1 MATPRKSRAAPS
13 KRKSASAAKRPAAP
27 KKAKPVEH
35 RPAAPAAKATG
46 HGAAKATGSGAAKG
60 AARATPPK
68 ERAGAAA
75 TPATAKARPAAGRT
89 KTRVAAPPPPVRP
102 LGVLPPESRAKTIE
116 RPAPVAAPP
125 ARPAA
130 ASRKSEARP
139 DAAGAQ
145 PLTSK
150 DLKHFEELL
159 KTELL
164 KIRKE
169 MGHLESTVLKVNPRD
184 SSGDLSGYSF
194 HMADAGTDAMERE
207 KAFMF
212 ASVEGRKEREIV
224 EALQRIFD
232 GTYGVC
238 ENCGQPIA
246 RARLEAVPYVRL
258 CVSCKQ
264 KEEQASRSQPG

>member
-1 MATPRKSRAAPS
+1 MATPRKSRAAAS
-13 KRKSASAAKRPAAP
+13 KRKAASAKRPATP
-27 KKAKPVEH
+27 KKAK
-35 RPAAPAAKATG
+35 AA
-46 HGAAKATGSGAAKG
+46 
-60 AARATPPK
+60 
-68 ERAGAAA
+68 ER
-75 TPATAKARPAAGRT
+75 RS
-89 KTRVAAPPPPVRP
+89 AAPPAKAAGARAVKGAPAGVRAAAAKEPRGPAPRGPAPRAKGRKPVAPQPVRP
-102 LGVLPPESRAKTIE
+102 LGVLPRESRARTSE
-116 RPAPVAAPP
+116 RPAPVLPVRPLAP
-125 ARPAA
+125 A
-130 ASRKSEARP
+130 RKSEARP
-139 DAAGAQ
+139 EPAVGQ
-145 PLTSK
+145 PLSAK

-159 KTELL
+159 KTELQ

-169 MGHLESTVLKVNPRD
+169 MGHLETTVLKVNPRD

-212 ASVEGRKEREIV
+212 ASVEGRKEREIHD
-224 EALQRIFD
+224 ALQRIFD

-238 ENCGQPIA
+238 ENCGQPIL

>member
-13 KRKSASAAKRPAAP
+13 KRKAAGAKRVTAP
-27 KKAKPVEH
+27 KKAKSSER
-35 RPAAPAAKATG
+35 RPTAPAAKASG
-46 HGAAKATGSGAAKG
+46 ARAAKTAAG
-60 AARATPPK
+60 PRAPAARDART
-68 ERAGAAA
+68 AAA
-75 TPATAKARPAAGRT
+75 RRAKVRTPQ
-89 KTRVAAPPPPVRP
+89 PPPVVRP
-102 LGVLPPESRAKTIE
+102 LGVLPREARARGSE
-116 RPAPVAAPP
+116 RPAAPP
-125 ARPAA
+125 AAARPAA
-130 ASRKSEARP
+130 PARKG
-139 DAAGAQ
+139 DAHPEPPTGQ
-145 PLTSK
+145 PLTAK

-159 KTELL
+159 KVELQ

-169 MGHLESTVLKVNPRD
+169 MGHLETTVLKVNPRD

-212 ASVEGRKEREIV
+212 ASVEGRKEREIHD
-224 EALQRIFD
+224 ALQRIFD

-264 KEEQASRSQPG
+264 KEEQASRSRPG

>member
-27 KKAKPVEH
+27 KKAKPAEH

-46 HGAAKATGSGAAKG
+46 GGAAKAAPRATPKAAATAPAAKG
-60 AARATPPK
+60 
-68 ERAGAAA
+68 
-75 TPATAKARPAAGRT
+75 RPVPAGRAR
-89 KTRVAAPPPPVRP
+89 TRVAAPPPPVRP
-102 LGVLPPESRAKTIE
+102 LGVLPPESRAKGSD
-116 RPAPVAAPP
+116 RHPSPAAAP

-130 ASRKSEARP
+130 PARKAEARP
-139 DAAGAQ
+139 ESAGAQ

-159 KTELL
+159 KVELQ

-169 MGHLESTVLKVNPRD
+169 MGHLETTVLKVNPRD

-207 KAFMF
+207 KAFLY